1 MDFIQYEEAK
11 PLEELNV
18 SNNFKITNKLLKG
31 IVASDKV
38 DNLKKLNV
46 MSTAIDETGLI
57 EILEGKP

>member
-38 DNLKKLNV
+38 DNLKRLNV